1 MEVEKLAV
9 QAFKK
14 DYGSIVVLTGQA
26 PPQYNPEPVTIE
38 GNIDAPS
45 RFLEGRYNDFKDS
58 QRHCKVSKTDGT
70 IVLIL
75 NEQSVVNKYTVSGKI
90 EVGKKFKKLGI
101 NQDNVCYS
109 PEELANKFKL
119 LRAMFKNNMEHAKI
133 CLTLRNLKAIINKD
147 IEKLDDR
154 KGNVTANFQQTV
166 QSNMPDAITLK
177 IPLLEG
183 EDPVEIEV
191 SVILEADGASQI
203 KCYLES
209 IDAAELIEE
218 LFEKR
223 VNEECEKIKHFVT
236 IIEH

>member
-1 MEVEKLAV
+1 MEVDKLALE
-9 QAFKK
+9 AFKK
-14 DYGSIVVLTGQA
+14 DQGSIVVLTGKA
-26 PPQYNPEPVTIE
+26 PEQHNPQPVNIS
-38 GNIDAPS
+38 GNIDTPS
-45 RFLEGRYNDFKDS
+45 RFIEGRGIDFKES
-58 QRHCKVSKTDGT
+58 QRHCFVSKTNGT
-70 IVLIL
+70 IVMIL
-75 NEQSVVNKYTVSGKI
+75 NEQSIVNRYVVCGKI
-90 EVGKKFKKLGI
+90 EVGKKFEKLGI
-101 NQDNVCYS
+101 NKDNVCYS

-119 LRAMFKNNMEHAKI
+119 LRAMFYDNMEHATI
-133 CLTLRNLKAIINKD
+133 CGTLRNLKAKINKD

-183 EDPVEIEV
+183 GDPVEIEV

-209 IDAAELIEE
+209 IEAAELIEQ

-223 VNEECEKIKHFVT
+223 VNEEIEKIKDFVT

>member
-1 MEVEKLAV
+1 MEVDKLALE
-9 QAFKK
+9 AFKK
-14 DYGSIVVLTGQA
+14 DQGSIVVLTGKA
-26 PPQYNPEPVTIE
+26 PVQHNPEPVTIE

-45 RFLEGRYNDFKDS
+45 RFIEGRKDDFESS

-90 EVGKKFKKLGI
+90 EVGKKFQKLGI
-101 NQDNVCYS
+101 NKDDVSYK
-109 PEELANKFKL
+109 PEELANKLKL
-119 LRAMFKNNMEHAKI
+119 LRAMFSNNMEHATI
-133 CLTLRNLKAIINKD
+133 CGTLRNIKAKINKD
-147 IEKLDDR
+147 LESLDDR

-166 QSNMPDAITLK
+166 ESNMPEAITLK
-177 IPLLEG
+177 LPLLEG
-183 EDPVEIEV
+183 EDPIEISV
-191 SVILEADGASQI
+191 NVILEADSSSQI

-209 IDAAELIEE
+209 VDAAELIEE

-223 VNEECEKIKHFVT
+223 VDEECEKIKHFVT